1 MRLILIRHG
10 ETRLNKA
17 GRVQGINGEPL
28 NATGKAQA
36 QAVATALADDLPFH
50 LYASPL
56 TRALETAQA
65 ASDALRVPI
74 ATLNELREADVGD
87 LDGMTIPEIRER
99 YPGFMERWAADS
111 ATVPMPGGE
120 SLLQVQERAWPA
132 IEKIVEKHP
141 DDVVVVVTHNFV
153 IQTLIS
159 KLLEMPLHKARSLRQ
174 ELGSITRL
182 DFSESRQSLVS
193 LNETWHLRDIEPA
206 KDDSAQ

>member
-1 MRLILIRHG
+1 MRLILVRHG

-17 GRVQGINGEPL
+17 GRVQGVNDEPL

-36 QAVATALADDLPFH
+36 RAVATALDNDLPFH

-56 TRALETAQA
+56 TRALETAQTV
-65 ASDALRVPI
+65 SDALHVPLT
-74 ATLNELREADVGD
+74 TLNELREADVGD

-99 YPGFMERWAADS
+99 YPGFMECWTKDS
-111 ATVPMPGGE
+111 GATRMPGGE

-132 IEKIVEKHP
+132 IKKLVERHP

-174 ELGSITRL
+174 ELGSITQL
-182 DFSESRQSLVS
+182 EFSESRQSLVS
-193 LNETWHLRDIEPA
+193 LNETWHLRDISP
-206 KDDSAQ
+206 